1 MVKRSV
7 ARHPASW
14 SDDIRK
20 GDGSDG
26 MRKAAVGVGTVGD
39 FGEGYVQH
47 HCWTYRWT
55 STRKRVN
62 ISSFLTAPK

>member
-47 HCWTYRWT
+47 HCWT
-55 STRKRVN
+55 
-62 ISSFLTAPK
+62 